1 MADEFKKRQVAYKHS
16 IGMIL
21 KGTPKIVQE
30 KFQFQ
35 EIFGNNVYRVNLIGN
50 VVDKYV
56 SNQKPY
62 SNITLDDG
70 TGTIRLK
77 AFADNA
83 QTLMPFEIGDT
94 VKTIGIIRLYNEEL
108 YIVPEIV
115 VRVDTAWLLA
125 RKLELLQDFGSKYEE
140 NLVTEKQPDKSV
152 GPNAEQMDEVY
163 SNSQSNPT
171 QVRSFET
178 IIEQKIKPV
187 GLQGNL
193 FGKSE
198 NQNQENQE
206 KDEPIIET
214 KIGGTVDTPETKTD
228 NKPLREQIL
237 EKLKENDSNG
247 GIELDKLILD
257 LTAPV
262 DEINKLIIE
271 FLEEGIAYEP
281 RPGKIQLL

>member
-1 MADEFKKRQVAYKHS
+1 MPDEFKKRQVAYKYS

-21 KGTPKIVQE
+21 KGNPRIVQE

-35 EIFGNNVYRVNLIGN
+35 EIFGNNVYRCSVIGN

-62 SNITLDDG
+62 SNLTVDDG

-94 VKTIGIIRLYNEEL
+94 IKTIGIIKFYNEEL

-115 VRVDTAWLLA
+115 VRVDTKWLLV
-125 RKLELLQDFGSKYEE
+125 RKMELLRDFGSKYEE
-140 NLVTEKQPDKSV
+140 SMVMEKQPDKSIESDAEHIDDV
-152 GPNAEQMDEVY
+152 APN
-163 SNSQSNPT
+163 
-171 QVRSFET
+171 QVRSFER
-178 IIEQKIKPV
+178 IIEQKVKPTS
-187 GLQGNL
+187 LQGNL
-193 FGKSE
+193 FGK
-198 NQNQENQE
+198 QEE
-206 KDEPIIET
+206 KDEPIVEQKIESPAT
-214 KIGGTVDTPETKTD
+214 QTLTTTQNNSKEKS
-228 NKPLREQIL
+228 LREQIM
-237 EKLKENDSNG
+237 EKLRENDPDG
-247 GIELDKLILD
+247 GIDMDKLILG

-262 DEINKLIIE
+262 DEINKVIME
-271 FLEEGIAYEP
+271 FLEEGITYEP

>member
-1 MADEFKKRQVAYKHS
+1 MPDEFKKRQVAYKHS

-21 KGTPKIVQE
+21 NGTPRIVQE

-35 EIFGNNVYRVNLIGN
+35 EIFGNNVYRVSVIGN

-62 SNITLDDG
+62 SNVTLDDG

-94 VKTIGIIRLYNEEL
+94 VKTIGIIKLYNDEM

-115 VRVDTAWLLA
+115 IRVDTQWLLA
-125 RKLELLQDFGSKYEE
+125 RKLELLRDFGSKYQE

-163 SNSQSNPT
+163 SNSSTNNPPNE
-171 QVRSFET
+171 VRSFEK
-178 IIEQKIKPV
+178 IIEQKIKPT

-193 FGKSE
+193 FGKPE
-198 NQNQENQE
+198 NQIQE

-214 KIGGTVDTPETKTD
+214 KIEGSAVTPNT
-228 NKPLREQIL
+228 NNSSLREQIL
-237 EKLKENDSNG
+237 GKLKENDANG
-247 GIELDKLILD
+247 GLDLDKLIMD

-262 DEINKLIIE
+262 DEINKLIME

-281 RPGKIQLL
+281 KPGRIQLL